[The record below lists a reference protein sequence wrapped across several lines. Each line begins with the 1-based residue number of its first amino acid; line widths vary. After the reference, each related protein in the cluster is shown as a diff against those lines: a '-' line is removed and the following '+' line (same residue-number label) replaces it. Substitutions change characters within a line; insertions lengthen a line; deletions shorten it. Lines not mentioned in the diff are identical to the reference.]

1 VEDVQDL
8 EDRDQGAD
16 HLVLDLDPDLDLAP
30 GEAVTKVDDPNPGV
44 AADPTHPRIVPA
56 PKAEAQPQDENEL
69 DHAQENV
76 PMKIKMAAEIANL
89 ATDRVLDL
97 DRETMDPDPDLD
109 LQVVPKMVGAPGDL
123 DHGSKKR

>member
-1 VEDVQDL
+1 MEDVQDL

-30 GEAVTKVDDPNPGV
+30 GEAVTKVDDPNPGA

-56 PKAEAQPQDENEL
+56 PKAEAQAQEDDL
-69 DHAQENV
+69 DHALEIV
-76 PMKIKMAAEIANL
+76 PIKIKMAAAIAIL

-97 DRETMDPDPDLD
+97 DREKMHQDQDLD
-109 LQVVPKMVGAPGDL
+109 LVVPKMIETPTT
-123 DHGSKKR
+123 

>member
-30 GEAVTKVDDPNPGV
+30 GEAVTKVDDPNPGA

-56 PKAEAQPQDENEL
+56 PEAEAQNENEL

-109 LQVVPKMVGAPGDL
+109 LVVPKMIETPGDL
-123 DHGSKKR
+123 DHGSKRR